1 MNLNKI
7 KGLCREKGI
16 TLRTLE
22 ELAGLGTNSIYR
34 WEENNP
40 SVDKVKNVAD
50 VLGVTIEE
58 LLKEED

>member
-58 LLKEED
+58 LLKEEG